1 MPDVV
6 PDDVSWED
14 YTGWTAHRVRR
25 GVAAIAAEEGVDAT
39 RLWNRT
45 LVKAYLQVNLFKR
58 EVDRVVCD
66 LDRLRR
72 ERLLPSADKLDKLT
86 RYEAHLSRQLGQ
98 ALHELQRLQAG
109 RSDVPIAPP
118 AVLDVIVS
126 GPE

>member
-1 MPDVV
+1 MMCPGRTTPAGRPTESAVGSRRS
-6 PDDVSWED
+6 PRRRVS
-14 YTGWTAHRVRR
+14 TQA
-25 GVAAIAAEEGVDAT
+25 
-39 RLWNRT
+39 RLWDRT

-72 ERLLPSADKLDKLT
+72 ERLLPSTDKLEKLT

-98 ALHELQRLQAG
+98 ALHDLQRLQAG